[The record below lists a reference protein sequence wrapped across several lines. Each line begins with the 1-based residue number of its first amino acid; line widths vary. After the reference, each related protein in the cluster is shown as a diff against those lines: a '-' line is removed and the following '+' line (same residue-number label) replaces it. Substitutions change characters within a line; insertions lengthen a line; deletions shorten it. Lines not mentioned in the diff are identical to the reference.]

1 MFVKSRLGLKQL
13 NLVCGLLDLF
23 VMVDSLHY
31 ESKQCL
37 GVGMF
42 PANTFTLFSRPT
54 TKYYVVLSLILK
66 YFLVSKM
73 KVAGLNYNWFQI
85 FPPEMF
91 SKCQN
96 LPIAQ
101 KKIDENFPNRR
112 FNLSNSQFP
121 LKNVG
126 LESRW

>member
-1 MFVKSRLGLKQL
+1 
-13 NLVCGLLDLF
+13 
-23 VMVDSLHY
+23 
-31 ESKQCL
+31 
-37 GVGMF
+37 
-42 PANTFTLFSRPT
+42 
-54 TKYYVVLSLILK
+54 
-66 YFLVSKM
+66 M

-85 FPPEMF
+85 FPPEVF

-101 KKIDENFPNRR
+101 KKVDENFPNRR

-121 LKNVG
+121 LKNIG